1 MTEAEWLTHA
11 ARHPHA
17 ALLYVWDGHDT
28 PPCRPPPDATYAQ
41 HVLEHVP
48 HLAQHQQVSRVA
60 LWNPRTVRV
69 PTREI
74 LSMEGSMGEP
84 LSNADGK
91 PPGGLACGSFG
102 LSRGSSY

>member
-60 LWNPRTVRV
+60 LWNPRTVACQLGKSSQWRV
-69 PTREI
+69 RWASPYPM
-74 LSMEGSMGEP
+74 LME
-84 LSNADGK
+84 
-91 PPGGLACGSFG
+91 
-102 LSRGSSY
+102 SRLVG